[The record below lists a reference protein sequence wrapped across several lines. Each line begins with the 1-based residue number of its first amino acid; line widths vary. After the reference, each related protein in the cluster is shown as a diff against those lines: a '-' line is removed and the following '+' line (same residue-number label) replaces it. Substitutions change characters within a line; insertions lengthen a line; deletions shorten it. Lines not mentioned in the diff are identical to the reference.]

1 MNCTTENIN
10 DLELGVIIEIEPS
23 DYMAEVESEIKKF
36 RQKANIP
43 GFRPGNVPMGMIKKM
58 YGKSIKA
65 DVINKTV
72 SDNLEKHIKENNI
85 TYLGEPI
92 INEEK
97 SSIDIE
103 KETVQKFYF
112 EIGIQPEVDLK
123 TIKHTGKQYEIEA
136 TEKQIDEEVL
146 QLTKRYGNVSS
157 PETIGA
163 ADLVTGE
170 FIYSDDEDTAT
181 PIQTSIFVDLFEDAK
196 IKKAFVDKKAEETI
210 KFDVKKAFKDPK
222 HIAKALNIKESEVE
236 NAKSEILFTAKSISR
251 LTPSEMNEDLFK
263 KVFPEKEIKTEKE
276 FKTAVK
282 EVIEK
287 EFVQY
292 SERKFMDETIKEI
305 IEKSGIILPEE
316 FLKKWMIQ
324 TNDTITKENVE
335 SEYERMNQ
343 SLKWQLIENALV
355 KKNNIAINMDS
366 VKDYIRE
373 FYRGYF
379 KSSEAPTDEETMN
392 ENLEKIVDQA
402 IQNKEDVKKIYETL
416 FDQKITEAIKKL
428 VKPKLE
434 KISFDNFIKL

>member
-1 MNCTTENIN
+1 M
-10 DLELGVIIEIEPS
+10 
-23 DYMAEVESEIKKF
+23 
-36 RQKANIP
+36 
-43 GFRPGNVPMGMIKKM
+43 
-58 YGKSIKA
+58 
-65 DVINKTV
+65 
-72 SDNLEKHIKENNI
+72 
-85 TYLGEPI
+85 
-92 INEEK
+92 
-97 SSIDIE
+97 
-103 KETVQKFYF
+103 
-112 EIGIQPEVDLK
+112 QPEVDLK

-355 KKNNIAINMDS
+355 KENNIAINMDS

-434 KISFDNFIKL
+434 KISFDDFIKL